1 MPPVWDH
8 VRFPAVQGA
17 PIALPFAPT
26 RLRCSVLAPV
36 PWCMFKPKEELINM
50 RAILRLAFL
59 LAFAGAA
66 LAQEY
71 PARPVTIIVPQA
83 AGGANDILGRL
94 VAQMLSQDLAQQ
106 FVVENRVGAGGNIG
120 TAAAAKAPRDGY
132 TLLFTISAAH
142 AVNPTLYANPGFDPV
157 KDFDPVTLV
166 ATVPFLLVVNP
177 SVPAHSVQDLIE
189 LAKKQPGQINY
200 GSSGNGTTNH
210 LLGEMFKTMAGVDML
225 HVPYK
230 GVAAILTDMLGGRV
244 QVAFASV
251 PSVRSHVREGKL
263 RALGVST
270 LKRTTVAPDVPPVGD
285 TVKGYDADFWVA
297 LFTPAGT
304 PTNVGARLRGV
315 LTKGLAAADVKEK
328 FAAQG
333 AEVVGAGPEQ
343 LAAALRNDVVK
354 WGKVVKAA
362 SVKID

>member
-1 MPPVWDH
+1 
-8 VRFPAVQGA
+8 
-17 PIALPFAPT
+17 
-26 RLRCSVLAPV
+26 
-36 PWCMFKPKEELINM
+36 MFKPKEELINM

-94 VAQMLSQDLAQQ
+94 VAQMLSQELAQQ

-297 LFTPAGT
+297 LFAPAGT
-304 PTNVGARLRGV
+304 PANVGARLRGV
-315 LTKGLAAADVKEK
+315 LAKGLAAADVKEK

-354 WGKVVKAA
+354 WAKVVKAA

>member
-1 MPPVWDH
+1 
-8 VRFPAVQGA
+8 
-17 PIALPFAPT
+17 
-26 RLRCSVLAPV
+26 
-36 PWCMFKPKEELINM
+36 
-50 RAILRLAFL
+50 
-59 LAFAGAA
+59 
-66 LAQEY
+66 
-71 PARPVTIIVPQA
+71 
-83 AGGANDILGRL
+83 
-94 VAQMLSQDLAQQ
+94 
-106 FVVENRVGAGGNIG
+106 
-120 TAAAAKAPRDGY
+120 
-132 TLLFTISAAH
+132 
-142 AVNPTLYANPGFDPV
+142 
-157 KDFDPVTLV
+157 
-166 ATVPFLLVVNP
+166 VVNP
-177 SVPAHSVQDLIE
+177 SVPAHSVQDLIA

-210 LLGEMFKTMAGVDML
+210 LLGEMFKTMAGVDMV

-251 PSVRSHVREGKL
+251 PSVRAHVREGKL

-270 LKRTTVAPDVPPVGD
+270 LKRTSVAPDVPPVGD
-285 TVKGYDADFWVA
+285 TVQGYDADFWVA

-304 PTNVGARLRGV
+304 PPNVGARLRGV
-315 LTKGLAAADVKEK
+315 LAKGLAAPDVKEK

-354 WGKVVKAA
+354 WAKVVKAA